1 MSITLGSLRNWVR
14 YLRTSRGAGLSGEP
28 RLTSNTAVLLSCF
41 IFSSAKQTKC
51 YRCRSFSI
59 KVLLLCDMKKAV
71 AIAIGMIYLLLTAGV
86 QIHKHYCC
94 GKLKEVSFTGT
105 PDVCCTS
112 DKGTCSFSHKC
123 CDIKEFNLK
132 IVDEHRNPEIDVLKT
147 GWVGI
152 TEFPSLRFIR
162 ALSFEEPSVFCYGH
176 APPIQRELYELHCAL
191 IVYG

>member
-1 MSITLGSLRNWVR
+1 MTLGSLRNWVR

-41 IFSSAKQTKC
+41 IFSGAKQTKC
-51 YRCRSFSI
+51 YLRRSFSI

-94 GKLKEVSFTGT
+94 GKLKEISFTGT
-105 PDVCCTS
+105 PDLCCTA
-112 DKGTCSFSHKC
+112 DEGTCSFSHKC

-132 IVDEHRNPEIDVLKT
+132 IVDEHRNPHIDVLKT
-147 GWVGI
+147 GSVGI
-152 TEFPSLRFIR
+152 IKFPSLPVINVFSI
-162 ALSFEEPSVFCYGH
+162 EEPVVFCDDH
-176 APPIQRELYELHCAL
+176 APPVQRDLYELHCSL